1 MQFLTILLLHH
12 NHSLP
17 NKLCFINGNLELLS
31 SQNSS
36 VIWSTELD
44 ISSNTTQAILLNN
57 GNLVLT
63 DSISGSVLWQS
74 FHNIGDTFLPSSV
87 LGFNLKTGE
96 NYKLISW
103 KSETDPSPGN
113 FSFGIA
119 KKTPPEA
126 VIWIGSEIYSR
137 SGPWDKLKFTGV
149 PEMGS
154 SYKSPYN
161 LVEDVEEGTTYLYF
175 NNGYNDSVAS
185 KVLLSPEGMVMIM
198 FKDRV
203 GGYWYASYQGQ
214 NNCDRY
220 GICGP
225 FGVCKITE
233 SPICR
238 CLEGFKP
245 KSMEEWSQGNW
256 SGGCVRESELNLCH
270 NNNGDQNDDVFGVI
284 GEVCVPDFYE
294 YMENGGNSIDSCHK
308 LCLNNCSCIAYS
320 FINGIGC
327 LVWSDSNTLLDI
339 TQFESNTTGDDLFF
353 RLSGFESQLLLQQ
366 PGHNDNK
373 IKIMVG
379 VVVAISGVVLLVVVV
394 FCLQR
399 RKNGN
404 KRKASIAMNNDLI
417 WTSGKLKRGGDDDHD
432 QPELHFFDLDS
443 VVMATNRFSIANK
456 LGQGGFG
463 PVYKGELHGKEVAVK
478 RLSSSSSQ
486 GDEEFRNEMILIS
499 KLQHRNLV
507 KLIGCCIENE
517 EKLLIYEFMLNKSL
531 DTFIFDDRRR
541 RSADLD
547 WSTRFKIIEG
557 IARGLVYL
565 HRDSSLRVIHRDLK
579 ASNILLDEKMNPK
592 ISDFGLAR
600 IFEGTLDLA
609 NTHRVVGTIPSMA
622 QVASMLTNQI
632 FDQPQPKQPI
642 FTFQPST
649 TTITTHNSGT
659 ATSSSTNTRCSATMT
674 MVEPR

>member
-1 MQFLTILLLHH
+1 
-12 NHSLP
+12 
-17 NKLCFINGNLELLS
+17 
-31 SQNSS
+31 
-36 VIWSTELD
+36 
-44 ISSNTTQAILLNN
+44 
-57 GNLVLT
+57 
-63 DSISGSVLWQS
+63 
-74 FHNIGDTFLPSSV
+74 
-87 LGFNLKTGE
+87 
-96 NYKLISW
+96 
-103 KSETDPSPGN
+103 
-113 FSFGIA
+113 
-119 KKTPPEA
+119 
-126 VIWIGSEIYSR
+126 
-137 SGPWDKLKFTGV
+137 
-149 PEMGS
+149 
-154 SYKSPYN
+154 
-161 LVEDVEEGTTYLYF
+161 
-175 NNGYNDSVAS
+175 
-185 KVLLSPEGMVMIM
+185 
-198 FKDRV
+198 
-203 GGYWYASYQGQ
+203 
-214 NNCDRY
+214 
-220 GICGP
+220 
-225 FGVCKITE
+225 
-233 SPICR
+233 
-238 CLEGFKP
+238 
-245 KSMEEWSQGNW
+245 
-256 SGGCVRESELNLCH
+256 
-270 NNNGDQNDDVFGVI
+270 
-284 GEVCVPDFYE
+284 
-294 YMENGGNSIDSCHK
+294 MENGGNSIDSCHK

-417 WTSGKLKRGGDDDHD
+417 WTSGKLKRGGGDDHD

-609 NTHRVVGTIPSMA
+609 NTHRVVGTIGYMSPEYALRGIFSEKSDVFSYGVLILEIVSGKKNTSFKGEEEQYQGLIAYAWQLWSESRGIKLVDEALGESCINESSKTMMRCIHIGLLCVQDFASDRPSMA

-659 ATSSSTNTRCSATMT
+659 ASSSSTNTRCSATMT

>member
-1 MQFLTILLLHH
+1 
-12 NHSLP
+12 
-17 NKLCFINGNLELLS
+17 
-31 SQNSS
+31 
-36 VIWSTELD
+36 
-44 ISSNTTQAILLNN
+44 
-57 GNLVLT
+57 
-63 DSISGSVLWQS
+63 
-74 FHNIGDTFLPSSV
+74 
-87 LGFNLKTGE
+87 
-96 NYKLISW
+96 
-103 KSETDPSPGN
+103 
-113 FSFGIA
+113 
-119 KKTPPEA
+119 
-126 VIWIGSEIYSR
+126 
-137 SGPWDKLKFTGV
+137 
-149 PEMGS
+149 MGS

-233 SPICR
+233 SPICK

-327 LVWSDSNTLLDI
+327 LVWPDSNTLLDI

-353 RLSGFESQLLLQQ
+353 RLS
-366 PGHNDNK
+366 GHNDNK

-417 WTSGKLKRGGDDDHD
+417 WTSGKLKRGGGDDHD

-531 DTFIFDDRRR
+531 DTFIFEEEEAEI
-541 RSADLD
+541 S
-547 WSTRFKIIEG
+547 IG
-557 IARGLVYL
+557 ARGSRL
-565 HRDSSLRVIHRDLK
+565 LRGSR
-579 ASNILLDEKMNPK
+579 EMNPK

-609 NTHRVVGTIPSMA
+609 NTHRVVGTIGYMSPEYA
-622 QVASMLTNQI
+622 LRGI
-632 FDQPQPKQPI
+632 FSEKSDVFSYGVLI
-642 FTFQPST
+642 LE
-649 TTITTHNSGT
+649 IVSGKKN
-659 ATSSSTNTRCSATMT
+659 TSFKGEEEQYQGLIAYAWQLWSESRGIKLVDEALDLLWHKWLPC
-674 MVEPR
+674 